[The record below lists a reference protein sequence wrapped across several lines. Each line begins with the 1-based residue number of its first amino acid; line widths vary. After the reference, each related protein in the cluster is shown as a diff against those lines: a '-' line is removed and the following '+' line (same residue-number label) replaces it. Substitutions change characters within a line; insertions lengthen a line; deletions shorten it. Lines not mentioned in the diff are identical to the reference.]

1 MRARKGIYVSATHWG
16 EKMMNDGRKCSVVIV
31 DDEPILRMDLSEML
45 EMRGYEVVGEAG
57 DGYDAISV
65 CREKKPDLVF
75 MDIKMPL
82 LDGLSAT
89 EVICDEKLTQT
100 VILLTAYTDHDYIE
114 KAKACG
120 IGVYLVKPINESAL
134 EPTIEMARNKTQVCQ
149 QLEKKVENITNRL
162 KSRIVIEK
170 SKGWLMQKG
179 NLSEEKAYNYLREIS
194 QEKNIPMVQV
204 AQFILRRAGIG
215 T

>member
-1 MRARKGIYVSATHWG
+1 
-16 EKMMNDGRKCSVVIV
+16 MNDGRKCSVVIV

-120 IGVYLVKPINESAL
+120 IGGYLVKPINESAL

-162 KSRIVIEK
+162 KSRIV
-170 SKGWLMQKG
+170 WCRWH
-179 NLSEEKAYNYLREIS
+179 NL
-194 QEKNIPMVQV
+194 
-204 AQFILRRAGIG
+204 F
-215 T
+215 